1 MSLPERHLSGIG
13 QCLDGHMKI
22 SLSTRKITGLGTLAL
37 VTSLLV
43 SLLVPSA
50 QAATYSLPNAP
61 TNVTSYLGAKGVVV
75 RWTPGADVEPGITG
89 YVVSAGAG
97 SCPIFVPAKNNNVV
111 TMPVVT
117 GQPAGTPVVQAVNA
131 YGFSKPAASKK
142 SYTAAEL
149 ATVSSSNNKAVQV
162 LQLSDLHGAIEV
174 GGSFGAP
181 LLVSN
186 WNADRKANAA
196 TVAFTSGDNIG
207 AAPPIS
213 TEFEEIP
220 TIETLNAMKLDAG
233 AFGNHEHDRNLAHVQ
248 KIIGASDF
256 RWIVSNY
263 DEGSLSVLKSGT
275 KQTKTFTIIERGGL
289 KIGVVGSN
297 TPETIEQVFPGNL
310 DYTDAS
316 GTKKTITI
324 NPGVT
329 GINQAIVDAKAAG
342 ADIVIALLHQG
353 WQENADGVA
362 KGVLNTMAAQV
373 KGAAAIYGGH
383 SHQTFAS
390 VIPGSPRVAPV
401 VIGQTRNAGVEYTRT
416 QICMKFGKVVGQ
428 SIEHVLKAAS
438 ATINTGTLSTVTT
451 QDVAA
456 AAMVK
461 KYKDQLS
468 AKLDIKIGQVSG
480 VFPRGGSPAVER
492 SGETPMGNYIADLMR
507 AKYKTDFAIQNGGGI
522 RDTFPAKTYI
532 PANTA
537 LVRTGSG
544 PLDVTLGD
552 ALTVYPF
559 GNQIATTVVTGEN
572 LWKALENGV
581 GGNFP
586 GDGRFPQ
593 VSGLKY
599 SFDASKPI
607 GSRIVEVTKLN
618 GAAIAKDSKEYTL
631 TTLDFLIY
639 GGDGYA
645 NVFSP
650 SQAKVKGALLD
661 VFVDALKAD
670 MAAGKVTQV
679 PAADGRIKKVG

>member
-1 MSLPERHLSGIG
+1 MDKTLSSRRIF
-13 QCLDGHMKI
+13 
-22 SLSTRKITGLGTLAL
+22 SWGTIALA
-37 VTSLLV
+37 TSLLV
-43 SLLVPSA
+43 SLLVPTA
-50 QAATYSLPNAP
+50 QAVTYSLPNAP
-61 TNVTSYLGAKGVVV
+61 TSVTSYIGAKGVVV
-75 RWTPGADVEPGITG
+75 RWIPGDSVEPGVTG

-97 SCPIFVPAKNNNVV
+97 SCPIFVPAKNNTVV
-111 TMPVVT
+111 TMPVVV
-117 GQPAGTPVVQAVNA
+117 GQPAGTPVVRAVNA
-131 YGFSKPAASKK
+131 YGFSKPTASKK

-149 ATVSSSNNKAVQV
+149 ATVANSGNKAVQV

-174 GGSFGAP
+174 GNSFGAP

-186 WNADRKANAA
+186 WNADRTANAA

-213 TEFEEIP
+213 TEFEELP

-233 AFGNHEHDRNLAHVQ
+233 AFGNHEHDRNLAHLQ
-248 KIIGASDF
+248 KVIGASDF
-256 RWIVSNY
+256 QWVVSNY
-263 DEGSLSVLKSGT
+263 NPDSLDALKSGT
-275 KQTKTFTIIERGGL
+275 KQAKNFTIIERGGV
-289 KIGVVGSN
+289 KIGVVGAN

-316 GTKKTITI
+316 GAKKTITI
-324 NPGVT
+324 DPGVA
-329 GINQAIVDAKAAG
+329 GVNQAIVDAKAAG
-342 ADIVIALLHQG
+342 AEIVIALIHQG
-353 WQENADGVA
+353 WQENADGGA
-362 KGVLNTMAAQV
+362 KGVLNTMAAQI

-383 SHQTFAS
+383 SHQTFAT
-390 VIPGSPRVAPV
+390 VIPGTSRVAPV
-401 VIGQTRNAGVEYTRT
+401 VIGQTRNSGVEYTRT
-416 QICMKFGKVVGQ
+416 QICMKYGKVVGQ

-438 ATINTGTLSTVTT
+438 TTINTGVVSTVTT

-461 KYKDQLS
+461 KYKDQLT

-480 VFPRGGSPAVER
+480 VFPRGGVPAVER

-507 AKYKTDFAIQNGGGI
+507 AKYKTDFVIQNGGGI
-522 RDTFPAKTYI
+522 RDTFPAKNYV
-532 PANTA
+532 PVNTA
-537 LVRTGSG
+537 LVRTGAG

-581 GGNFP
+581 GGNYP

-593 VSGLKY
+593 ISGFKF

-607 GSRIVEVTKLN
+607 GSRIVSVTKLD
-618 GAAIAKDSKEYTL
+618 GTEIAKDSKEYTL

-639 GGDGYA
+639 GGDGYL

-650 SQAKVKGALLD
+650 TKAKVQGALLD
-661 VFVDALKAD
+661 VFTDALKAD

-679 PAADGRIKKVG
+679 PVADGRIKKVG

>member
-1 MSLPERHLSGIG
+1 MQTTLS
-13 QCLDGHMKI
+13 
-22 SLSTRKITGLGTLAL
+22 SRKIFSLGSLAL
-37 VTSLLV
+37 ATSLLV

-50 QAATYSLPNAP
+50 QANTYSLPNAP
-61 TNVTSYLGAKGVVV
+61 TSVTSYLGAKGVVV
-75 RWTPGADVEPGITG
+75 RWVAGADVAPGVIG
-89 YVVSAGAG
+89 HVVSAGAG
-97 SCPIFVPAKNNNVV
+97 SCPIFVPIKNNSVV
-111 TMPVVT
+111 TMPVVA

-131 YGFSKPAASKK
+131 YGFSKPTASSK
-142 SYTAAEL
+142 SYTAAQL
-149 ATVSSSNNKAVQV
+149 ATVASSANKAVQV

-174 GGSFGAP
+174 GGSFGAA
-181 LLVSN
+181 LLTSN
-186 WNADRKANAA
+186 WAADRTANAA

-213 TEFEEIP
+213 TEFEELP

-233 AFGNHEHDRNLAHVQ
+233 AFGNHEHDRNIAHVQ

-256 RWIVSNY
+256 QWVVSNY
-263 DEGSLSVLKSGT
+263 NDGALDVLKSGT
-275 KQTKTFTIIERGGL
+275 KQAKSYTIIERAGL
-289 KIGVVGSN
+289 KIGVVGAN
-297 TPETIEQVFPGNL
+297 TSETIEQVFPGNL

-316 GTKKTITI
+316 GAKKTIVI
-324 NPGVT
+324 DPGVA
-329 GINQAIVDAKAAG
+329 GINKAIVDAKAAG
-342 ADIVIALLHQG
+342 ADLVIALVHQG
-353 WQENADGVA
+353 WLENADGVS
-362 KGVLNTMAAQV
+362 KGILNTMAAQI

-401 VIGQTRNAGVEYTRT
+401 VLGQTRNAGVEYTRT
-416 QICMKFGKVVGQ
+416 QICMKYGKVVGQ
-428 SIEHVLKAAS
+428 SIQHVLKAA
-438 ATINTGTLSTVTT
+438 APTINTGVVSTVTT

-468 AKLDIKIGQVSG
+468 AKLDVKIGQVSG

-532 PANTA
+532 PADTA
-537 LVRTGSG
+537 LVRTGTG

-552 ALTVYPF
+552 AFTVFPF
-559 GNQIATTVVTGEN
+559 GNQIATTVVTGAN

-607 GSRIVEVTKLN
+607 GSRIVEVTKLD
-618 GAAIAKDSKEYTL
+618 GTAIAKDSKEYTL

-639 GGDGYA
+639 GGDGYL

-650 SQAKVKGALLD
+650 SQAKVQGALLD

-670 MAAGKVTQV
+670 LAAKKVTQV

>member
-1 MSLPERHLSGIG
+1 MDKTLSSRRIF
-13 QCLDGHMKI
+13 
-22 SLSTRKITGLGTLAL
+22 SWGTLTLA
-37 VTSLLV
+37 TSLLV
-43 SLLVPSA
+43 SLLVPTA
-50 QAATYSLPNAP
+50 QAVTYSLPNAP
-61 TNVTSYLGAKGVVV
+61 TSVTSYIGAKGVVV
-75 RWTPGADVEPGITG
+75 RWIPGDSVEPGVTG

-97 SCPIFVPAKNNNVV
+97 SCPIFVPAKNNTVV
-111 TMPVVT
+111 TMPVVV
-117 GQPAGTPVVQAVNA
+117 GQPAGTPVVRAVNA
-131 YGFSKPAASKK
+131 YGFSKPTASKK

-149 ATVSSSNNKAVQV
+149 ATVANSGNKAVQV

-174 GGSFGAP
+174 GNSFGAP

-186 WNADRKANAA
+186 WNADRTANPA

-213 TEFEEIP
+213 TEFEELP

-233 AFGNHEHDRNLAHVQ
+233 AFGNHEHDRNLAHLQ
-248 KIIGASDF
+248 KVIGASDF
-256 RWIVSNY
+256 QWVVSNY
-263 DEGSLSVLKSGT
+263 NPDSLDALKSGT
-275 KQTKTFTIIERGGL
+275 KQAKSFTIIERGGV
-289 KIGVVGSN
+289 KIGVVGAN

-310 DYTDAS
+310 DYTNAA
-316 GTKKTITI
+316 GAKKTITI
-324 NPGVT
+324 DPGVT
-329 GINQAIVDAKAAG
+329 GVNQAIVDAKAAG
-342 ADIVIALLHQG
+342 AEIVIALIHQG
-353 WQENADGVA
+353 WQENSDGGA
-362 KGVLNTMAAQV
+362 KGVLNTMAAQI

-383 SHQTFAS
+383 SHQTFAT
-390 VIPGSPRVAPV
+390 VIPGTSRVAPV
-401 VIGQTRNAGVEYTRT
+401 VIGQTRNSGVEYTRT
-416 QICMKFGKVVGQ
+416 QICMKYGKVVGQ

-438 ATINTGTLSTVTT
+438 TTINTGVVSTVTT

-461 KYKDQLS
+461 KYKDQLT

-480 VFPRGGSPAVER
+480 VFPRGGTPAVER

-507 AKYKTDFAIQNGGGI
+507 AKYKTDFVIQNGGGI
-522 RDTFPAKTYI
+522 RDTFPAKTYV
-532 PANTA
+532 PVNTA
-537 LVRTGSG
+537 LVRTGTG

-581 GGNFP
+581 GGNYP

-593 VSGLKY
+593 ISGFKF
-599 SFDASKPI
+599 SFDASKPL
-607 GSRIVEVTKLN
+607 GSRIVSVTKLD
-618 GAAIAKDSKEYTL
+618 GTAIPKDATEYTL

-639 GGDGYA
+639 GGDGYL

-650 SQAKVKGALLD
+650 TKAKVQGALLD
-661 VFVDALKAD
+661 VFTDALKAD

-679 PAADGRIKKVG
+679 PVADGRIKKVG

>member
-1 MSLPERHLSGIG
+1 MTKTLH
-13 QCLDGHMKI
+13 
-22 SLSTRKITGLGTLAL
+22 TRKIFSWGSLAL
-37 VTSLLV
+37 ATSLLV
-43 SLLVPSA
+43 SLLVPTA
-50 QAATYSLPNAP
+50 QANTFSLPNAP

-75 RWTPGADVEPGITG
+75 RWVAGADVAPGVIG
-89 YVVSAGAG
+89 HVVSAGAG
-97 SCPIFVPAKNNNVV
+97 SCPIFVPIKNNSVV
-111 TMPVVT
+111 TMPVVV

-131 YGFSKPAASKK
+131 YGFSKPTASSK
-142 SYTAAEL
+142 SYTAAQL
-149 ATVSSSNNKAVQV
+149 ATVGSSFNKAVQV

-174 GGSFGAP
+174 GGSFGAA
-181 LLVSN
+181 LLASN
-186 WNADRKANAA
+186 WAADRTANAA
-196 TVAFTSGDNIG
+196 TVAISAGDNIG

-213 TEFEEIP
+213 TEFEELP
-220 TIETLNAMKLDAG
+220 TIEALNLAKLDVSV
-233 AFGNHEHDRNLAHVQ
+233 FGNHEHDRNIDHVN
-248 KIIGASDF
+248 KVIGASDF
-256 RWIVSNY
+256 QWVVSNY
-263 DEGSLSVLKSGT
+263 SAGALDVLKSGA
-275 KQTKTFTIIERGGL
+275 KQAKNYTIIERGGV
-289 KIGVVGSN
+289 KIGIVGSN
-297 TPETIEQVFPGNL
+297 TSETIEQVFPGNL
-310 DYTDAS
+310 DYKDAS
-316 GTKKTITI
+316 GAKKTIVI
-324 NPGVT
+324 DPGVA
-329 GINQAIVDAKAAG
+329 GINAAIVEAKAAG
-342 ADIVIALLHQG
+342 AEIVIAALHQG
-353 WQENADGVA
+353 WLENADGTA
-362 KGVLNTMAAQV
+362 KGQLNTLASQI

-401 VIGQTRNAGVEYTRT
+401 VLGQTRNAGVEYTRT
-416 QICMKFGKVVGQ
+416 QICMRGGKVIGQ
-428 SIEHVLKAAS
+428 SIQHVLKAA
-438 ATINTGTLSTVTT
+438 APTINTGVVSTVTT

-468 AKLDIKIGQVSG
+468 AKLDVKIGQVSG
-480 VFPRGGSPAVER
+480 TFPRGGSPAVER

-522 RDTFPAKTYI
+522 RDTFPARTYV

-537 LVRTGSG
+537 LVRTGTG

-552 ALTVYPF
+552 AFTVYPF
-559 GNQIATTVVTGEN
+559 GNQIATTVVTGAN

-581 GGNFP
+581 GGNYP

-607 GSRIVEVTKLN
+607 GSRIVEVTKLD
-618 GAAIAKDSKEYTL
+618 GTAIAKDSKEYTL

-650 SQAKVKGALLD
+650 SKAKVQGALLD
-661 VFVDALKAD
+661 VFVEALRAD
-670 MAAGKVTQV
+670 MAAKKVTQV

>member
-1 MSLPERHLSGIG
+1 MNKTLS
-13 QCLDGHMKI
+13 
-22 SLSTRKITGLGTLAL
+22 SRKIFSLGSLAL
-37 VTSLLV
+37 ATSLLV

-50 QAATYSLPNAP
+50 QANTYSMPNAP
-61 TNVTSYLGAKGVVV
+61 TSVTSYIGAKGVVV
-75 RWTPGADVEPGITG
+75 RWVAGAEVAPGVIGH
-89 YVVSAGAG
+89 VVSAGAG
-97 SCPIFVPAKNNNVV
+97 SCPIFVPIRNSSVV

-131 YGFSKPAASKK
+131 YGFSKPTASKK
-142 SYTAAEL
+142 SHTAAEL
-149 ATVSSSNNKAVQV
+149 ATVASSFNKAVQV
-162 LQLSDLHGAIEV
+162 LQLSDLHGAIE
-174 GGSFGAP
+174 GTSFGAA
-181 LLVSN
+181 LLTSN
-186 WNADRKANAA
+186 WAADRTANAA
-196 TVAFTSGDNIG
+196 TVSVSSGDNIG

-213 TEFEEIP
+213 TEFEELP
-220 TIETLNAMKLDAG
+220 TIEALNAMKLDVSTM
-233 AFGNHEHDRNLAHVQ
+233 GNHEHDRNIDHLN
-248 KIIGASDF
+248 KMIGASDF
-256 RWIVSNY
+256 QWVVSNY
-263 DEGSLSVLKSGT
+263 SEGALDVLKSGS
-275 KQTKTFTIIERGGL
+275 KQAKNYTIIERGGV

-310 DYTDAS
+310 DYTDAA
-316 GTKKTITI
+316 GAKKTIVI
-324 NPGVT
+324 NPGVV
-329 GINQAIVDAKAAG
+329 GINKAIVEAKAAG
-342 ADIVIALLHQG
+342 AEIVIVVIHQG
-353 WQENADGVA
+353 WLENADGVA
-362 KGVLNTMAAQV
+362 KGLFNSLGTQI

-390 VIPGSPRVAPV
+390 VIPGTVRTAPTV
-401 VIGQTRNAGVEYTRT
+401 LGQVRNAGVEYTRT
-416 QICMKFGKVVGQ
+416 QICMRGGKVVGQ
-428 SIEHVLKAAS
+428 SIQHVLRSAS
-438 ATINTGTLSTVTT
+438 ATINTSVASTVSTA
-451 QDVAA
+451 DVET

-468 AKLDIKIGQVSG
+468 AKLDVKIGQVSG

-492 SGETPMGNYIADLMR
+492 SGETPMGNYMADLLR

-537 LVRTGSG
+537 LVRTGTG

-552 ALTVYPF
+552 AFTVFPF
-559 GNQIATTVVTGEN
+559 GNQVATTVVTGAN
-572 LWKALENGV
+572 LWKALENSV
-581 GGNFP
+581 GGNYP
-586 GDGRFPQ
+586 GDGRFAQ

-607 GSRIVEVTKLN
+607 GSRIVSVTKLD
-618 GAAIAKDSKEYTL
+618 GTDIAKDSKEYTL

-650 SQAKVKGALLD
+650 AQAKVKGALLD

-679 PAADGRIKKVG
+679 PVADGRIKKVG

>member
-1 MSLPERHLSGIG
+1 MTKTFSSH
-13 QCLDGHMKI
+13 KI
-22 SLSTRKITGLGTLAL
+22 FSWGSLAL
-37 VTSLLV
+37 ATSLLV

-50 QAATYSLPNAP
+50 QANTYSLPNAP
-61 TNVTSYLGAKGVVV
+61 TNVTSYLGARGVVV
-75 RWTPGADVEPGITG
+75 KWTPGAEVAPGVIG
-89 YVVSAGAG
+89 HVVSAGAG
-97 SCPIFVPAKNNNVV
+97 SCPIFVPIRNRSVV
-111 TMPVVT
+111 TMPVVP

-131 YGFSKPAASKK
+131 YGFSKPAASNK
-142 SYTAAEL
+142 SYTAVEF
-149 ATVSSSNNKAVQV
+149 ATVASSSNKAVQV

-174 GGSFGAP
+174 GGSFGAA
-181 LLVSN
+181 LLASN
-186 WNADRKANAA
+186 WSADRTANAA
-196 TVAFTSGDNIG
+196 TIAISSGDNIG

-213 TEFEEIP
+213 TEFEELP
-220 TIETLNAMKLDAG
+220 TIESLNAIKLDVSV
-233 AFGNHEHDRNLAHVQ
+233 FGNHEHDRNIDHLN
-248 KIIGASDF
+248 KMIGASDF
-256 RWIVSNY
+256 QWVVSNY
-263 DEGSLSVLKSGT
+263 NEGALDALKSGS
-275 KQTKTFTIIERGGL
+275 KQAKNYTIVERGGV

-310 DYTDAS
+310 DYKDAT
-316 GTKKTITI
+316 GAKKTITI
-324 NPGVT
+324 NPGVA
-329 GINQAIVDAKAAG
+329 GVNAAIAEAKLNG
-342 ADIVIALLHQG
+342 AEIVIAVLHQG
-353 WQENADGVA
+353 WLENADGVA
-362 KGVLNTMAAQV
+362 KGLFNSLASQI

-390 VIPGSPRVAPV
+390 VIPGNVRVAPTV
-401 VIGQTRNAGVEYTRT
+401 LGQVRNAGVEYTRT
-416 QICMKFGKVVGQ
+416 QICMRGGKVVGQ
-428 SIEHVLKAAS
+428 SIQHVLKAA
-438 ATINTGTLSTVTT
+438 APTINTGVVSTVTT
-451 QDVAA
+451 QDAAA

-468 AKLDIKIGQVSG
+468 AKLDVKIGQVSG

-537 LVRTGSG
+537 LVRTGTG
-544 PLDVTLGD
+544 ALDVTLGD
-552 ALTVYPF
+552 AFTVFPF
-559 GNQIATTVVTGEN
+559 GNQIATTVVTGAN

-581 GGNFP
+581 GGNYP

-593 VSGLKY
+593 VSGFKY
-599 SFDASKPI
+599 SFDASKAI
-607 GSRIVEVTKLN
+607 GSRIVSVTKLD
-618 GAAIAKDSKEYTL
+618 GTAIPKDATEYTL

-639 GGDGYA
+639 GGDGYL

-650 SQAKVKGALLD
+650 SQAKVQGALLD

>member
-1 MSLPERHLSGIG
+1 MNKTLS
-13 QCLDGHMKI
+13 
-22 SLSTRKITGLGTLAL
+22 SRKIFSLGTLAL
-37 VTSLLV
+37 ATSLLV
-43 SLLVPSA
+43 SLLVPTA
-50 QAATYSLPNAP
+50 QANTYSLPNAP

-75 RWTPGADVEPGITG
+75 RWTPGADVNPGVIG

-97 SCPIFVPAKNNNVV
+97 SCPIFVPAKNNSVV
-111 TMPVVT
+111 TMPVVI

-131 YGFSKPAASKK
+131 YGFSKPTASTK

-149 ATVSSSNNKAVQV
+149 ATVASPLNKAVQV

-174 GGSFGAP
+174 GSSFGAA
-181 LLVSN
+181 LLASN
-186 WNADRKANAA
+186 WAADRTANAA
-196 TVAFTSGDNIG
+196 TVTVSSGDNIG

-213 TEFEEIP
+213 TEFEELP
-220 TIETLNAMKLDAG
+220 TIEALNLAKLDVSV
-233 AFGNHEHDRNLAHVQ
+233 FGNHEHDRNIDHLN
-248 KIIGASDF
+248 KMIGASDF
-256 RWIVSNY
+256 QWVVSNY
-263 DEGSLSVLKSGT
+263 NEGALDALKSGT
-275 KQTKTFTIIERGGL
+275 KQAKNYTIIQRGGV

-310 DYTDAS
+310 DYKDAS
-316 GTKKTITI
+316 GAKKTITI
-324 NPGVT
+324 NPGVV
-329 GINQAIVDAKAAG
+329 GINQAIVEAKAAG
-342 ADIVIALLHQG
+342 ADIVIAVIHQG
-353 WQENADGVA
+353 WLENADGVA
-362 KGVLNTMAAQV
+362 KGLFNSLASQI

-383 SHQTFAS
+383 SHQTFAT
-390 VIPGSPRVAPV
+390 VIPGSPRVAPTV
-401 VIGQTRNAGVEYTRT
+401 LGQVRNAGVEYTRT
-416 QICMKFGKVVGQ
+416 QICMRSGKVVGQ
-428 SIEHVLKAAS
+428 SIQHVLKAA
-438 ATINTGTLSTVTT
+438 APTINTGVVSTVTT
-451 QDVAA
+451 QDAPA

-468 AKLDIKIGQVSG
+468 AKLDVKIGQVSG

-492 SGETPMGNYIADLMR
+492 SGETPMGNYMADLLR

-552 ALTVYPF
+552 AFTVFPF
-559 GNQIATTVVTGEN
+559 GNQVATTVVTGEN

-581 GGNFP
+581 GGNYP

-593 VSGLKY
+593 ISGFKF

-607 GSRIVEVTKLN
+607 GSRIVSVTKLD
-618 GAAIAKDSKEYTL
+618 GTAIAKDSKEYTL

-639 GGDGYA
+639 GGDGYV

-650 SQAKVKGALLD
+650 SKAKVQGALLD
-661 VFVDALKAD
+661 VFVESLKAD